1 MSGLIS
7 FLGGSVFRMIW
18 GEVAAWFTARQ
29 DHRFELDR
37 LRLQAECDAAQH
49 ARNLEALRVQADLGV
64 KTIQVQ
70 AEADLARVDAEAFRD
85 AVQATGRAI
94 GVPWVDAWNAMIR
107 PGVATWAVVM
117 LTTSEAG
124 LVTLTALTADVCCCA
139 LGIYLADRSL
149 GKRGK

>member
-1 MSGLIS
+1 VSGLIS

-29 DHRFELDR
+29 DHHFELDR

-49 ARNLEALRVQADLGV
+49 ARNLVALRVQADLGV

-70 AEADLARVDAEAFRD
+70 ADADLARVDAEAFRD
-85 AVQATGRAI
+85 VVQSTGRAI

-107 PGVATWAVVM
+107 PGVATWAIVM

-124 LVTLTALTADVCCCA
+124 LVTLTTLTADVCCCA

>member
-29 DHRFELDR
+29 DHHFELDR

-85 AVQATGRAI
+85 AVQATGRTI

>member
-29 DHRFELDR
+29 DHHFELDR

-85 AVQATGRAI
+85 VVQATGRAI